1 MTAFVQTNTKYFLT
15 VYKYISLSQIAPTL
29 QYHCKFN
36 PEHPITPFSMV
47 IKKRMLLWDWT
58 DTKECPWAM
67 EKVNFNGPIASV
79 SNWNTQVTHESPP
92 THVHH

>member
-1 MTAFVQTNTKYFLT
+1 
-15 VYKYISLSQIAPTL
+15 
-29 QYHCKFN
+29 
-36 PEHPITPFSMV
+36 MV